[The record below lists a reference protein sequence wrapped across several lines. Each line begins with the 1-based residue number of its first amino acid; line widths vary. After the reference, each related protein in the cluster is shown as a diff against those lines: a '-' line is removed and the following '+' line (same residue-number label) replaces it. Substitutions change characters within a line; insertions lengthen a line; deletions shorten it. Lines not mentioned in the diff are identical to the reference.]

1 MQPHHK
7 QSNSSCYG
15 GCEPLICTTV
25 VFSPAYKIHKEPLLL
40 QQVIKSQWDK
50 RTKWTHLLTKWLLL
64 LPIKSLFC
72 AERAAEKHLRSRGR
86 IWDRLN
92 RHLLDVSVVP
102 TVIPSPLTSP
112 VLMTYAVTSPERR
125 KQKGN
130 AVVIWSSPN
139 NGHPTQFNMYV
150 EFIFRW
156 NGNSYI
162 PVLSAPL
169 WYSEAPLL
177 AARFPLCLSLNETF
191 IVV

>member
-7 QSNSSCYG
+7 QSNSSYYS
-15 GCEPLICTTV
+15 GCESLICTTV

-50 RTKWTHLLTKWLLL
+50 HTKWNLLLTKRLLL
-64 LPIKSLFC
+64 LTIKSLFFSEC
-72 AERAAEKHLRSRGR
+72 AGEKHLRSGGR
-86 IWDRLN
+86 IWHRFN

-139 NGHPTQFNMYV
+139 NGHPTYSTFSDDMETRTYLFCQLLFDIQKLLYLLQD
-150 EFIFRW
+150 FRFVFHW
-156 NGNSYI
+156 TRH
-162 PVLSAPL
+162 
-169 WYSEAPLL
+169 LL
-177 AARFPLCLSLNETF
+177 
-191 IVV
+191 